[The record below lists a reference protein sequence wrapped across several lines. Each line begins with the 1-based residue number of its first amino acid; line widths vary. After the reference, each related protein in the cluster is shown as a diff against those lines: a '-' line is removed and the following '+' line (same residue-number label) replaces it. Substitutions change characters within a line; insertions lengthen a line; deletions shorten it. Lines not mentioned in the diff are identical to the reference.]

1 MPSYKSKTTN
11 KWFCSFYYT
20 DYQGKR
26 KKKKKEGFIAKK
38 QAELYEREFL
48 ILHSGQP
55 ELTFEQLCNVFLED
69 YKNRVRATTY
79 KNLSNDIKLYFRDY
93 FNEFKQISD
102 IKSLNIRAFQNW
114 LKLKGL
120 SNSTINRIMTSL
132 SHIFNFAVDYYSL
145 ASNPCKTI
153 KTLKNDK
160 KDFNILTPEEFKQL
174 INCIEEKER
183 IFFITLFYTGLRAG
197 EALALTWEDFK
208 GNTLDINKTLVM
220 VDKEE
225 QYNEPKTKKSKR
237 IVVIPQFL
245 VDMLNEY
252 KSTMYK
258 PKPYHNIFLLGY
270 NQYNYMLDAAISKNN
285 FKKIRLH
292 DFRHSHIS
300 HLIHLGV
307 NIVAISERVGHDSA
321 SITLSVYGHLYNED
335 KNKIAD
341 ILKY

>member
-1 MPSYKSKTTN
+1 M
-11 KWFCSFYYT
+11 
-20 DYQGKR
+20 
-26 KKKKKEGFIAKK
+26 
-38 QAELYEREFL
+38 
-48 ILHSGQP
+48 
-55 ELTFEQLCNVFLED
+55 FLED

-132 SHIFNFAVDYYSL
+132 SHIFNFAVDYYNL

-160 KDFNILTPEEFKQL
+160 KDFNILTPEEFKQF
-174 INCIEEKER
+174 INCIEEKDR

-208 GNTLDINKTLVM
+208 GNTLNINKTLVM

-252 KSTMYK
+252 KNTMYK
-258 PKPYHNIFLLGY
+258 PKSYHNIFLLGY

-292 DFRHSHIS
+292 DFRHSH
-300 HLIHLGV
+300 
-307 NIVAISERVGHDSA
+307 
-321 SITLSVYGHLYNED
+321 GHLYNED